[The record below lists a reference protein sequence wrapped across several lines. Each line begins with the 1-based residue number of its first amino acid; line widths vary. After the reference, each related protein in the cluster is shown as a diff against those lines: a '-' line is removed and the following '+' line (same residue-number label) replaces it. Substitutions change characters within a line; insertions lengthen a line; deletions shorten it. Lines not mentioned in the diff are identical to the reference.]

1 VKSDPSIRRDLQNLA
16 AEIRKKQTEVEVDA
30 RASWGAA
37 VLRPYTDV
45 RDGQVEVMDRCFRM
59 RR

>member
-1 VKSDPSIRRDLQNLA
+1 MGCGDGK
-16 AEIRKKQTEVEVDA
+16 EIRKKQTEVEVDA

-45 RDGQVEVMDRCFRM
+45 RDGRVEVME
-59 RR
+59 